1 MCQKVR
7 PMAIGDDA
15 GDVSTLIDLSS
26 RDRTLS
32 ERIVCFLSYPR
43 IQVPIPSKAKPFLDS
58 AFSTIPSSPLFRR
71 ETATASNHS
80 DRSVIYHLN

>member
-1 MCQKVR
+1 
-7 PMAIGDDA
+7 MAIWDEVLSVSDLVDA

-43 IQVPIPSKAKPFLDS
+43 FQVPILSKAKPFLDS
-58 AFSTIPSSPLFRR
+58 AFSTTPCS
-71 ETATASNHS
+71 
-80 DRSVIYHLN
+80 